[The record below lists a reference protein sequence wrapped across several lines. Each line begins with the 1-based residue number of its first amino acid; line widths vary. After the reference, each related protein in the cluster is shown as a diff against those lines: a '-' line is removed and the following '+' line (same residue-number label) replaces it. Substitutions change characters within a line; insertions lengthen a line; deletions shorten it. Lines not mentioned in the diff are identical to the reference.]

1 MPGNYNVI
9 VIGAGP
15 AGLGAALYTGRAL
28 MPTLVL
34 ERLGP
39 GGQIALACD
48 VDNYLGFVEG
58 ITGPDLSE
66 KMKAHAERF
75 DAQIRTEEA
84 RDIIMDGPVKTVV
97 TDAGR
102 YNAPIV
108 IVASGASHRKLG
120 VPGEQELSGKGVS
133 YCATCDGMF
142 FRDKRV
148 VVVGGGDAAMTESVF
163 LTRFVAEVKLVHRR
177 QGFRARALNVQEAR
191 RSDKIEFV
199 LDTVVTEIFG
209 DGKVEGVRIRNVQT
223 GREGEIQCDGVFVCI
238 GHEPNTAFL
247 KTVLP
252 RYAGEVIP
260 TDMNMETEVKG
271 IYAVGDVRKG
281 SYRQVATAVADG
293 VVAAM
298 HAEKR
303 IKTLAGRE

>member
-199 LDTVVTEIFG
+199 LDTIVTEIFG

>member
-191 RSDKIEFV
+191 RNDKIEFV
-199 LDTVVTEIFG
+199 LDTIVTEIFG